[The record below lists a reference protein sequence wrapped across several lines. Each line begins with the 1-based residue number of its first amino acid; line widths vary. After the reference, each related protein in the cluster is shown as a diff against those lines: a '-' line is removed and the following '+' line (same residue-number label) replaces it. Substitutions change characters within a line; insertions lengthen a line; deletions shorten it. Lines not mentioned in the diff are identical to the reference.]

1 MNGTDIFNGVTDI
14 RDDLIDGAGEAQERK
29 RPKWR
34 WVSAVAAV
42 LAVVLIVGILLPNA
56 GGGTA
61 YAIAEAEYPQ
71 REKYSEQ
78 NWEDWWEQQRALR
91 DAAKTYA
98 GKLDGWYAASVPE
111 MLSGAGEENRVFS
124 PVNVYLALA
133 MLAEVTD
140 GTSREQI
147 LALLGCGG
155 VEELRRYAGA
165 LWNANYQD
173 DGVVTSLL
181 ANSLWLSE
189 NLDYTQETMDTL
201 ARDYYASSYRG
212 KMGSGGY
219 NDALRTWVN
228 DHTGGRLAEQAAG
241 LEMAPDTLLALVS
254 TVYYRSRWINEFDPG
269 KTEQDVFH
277 APGGDVTADFMRQKL
292 ILTDY
297 YRGTHFAAVRKELE
311 GGGSIG
317 SMWFFLPD
325 EESGVDQVLSD
336 GEAVALLGVPREA
349 RENRRVLNVHLSV
362 PRFDAVSDL
371 DLADSLK
378 ALGVTDVF
386 DPNAADFSPMLSPDT
401 PALLPYVSRVNHAAR
416 VTVDEEGCEAAA
428 YVKMDL
434 GDGGEVVEKPE
445 EIDFTL
451 DRPFLFA
458 VTGGD
463 GELLF
468 TGVVNHP

>member
-1 MNGTDIFNGVTDI
+1 MKREDIYDGVTDI
-14 RDDLIDGAGEAQERK
+14 RDDLIDGAKAPKRK

-34 WVSAVAAV
+34 WVSAIAAA
-42 LAVVLIVGILLPNA
+42 LAVVFVAGILLPN
-56 GGGTA
+56 GGGGSA
-61 YAIAEAEYPQ
+61 YAIAEAKHPK

-91 DAAKTYA
+91 DASEVYD
-98 GKLDGWYAASVPE
+98 GKLDGYYAASVPAV
-111 MLSGAGEENRVFS
+111 LGGAGEENRVFS
-124 PVNVYLALA
+124 PVNVYLGLA
-133 MLAEVTD
+133 MLAEAT
-140 GTSREQI
+140 GGESRAQI
-147 LALLGCGG
+147 LDLLGCGG
-155 VEELRRYAGA
+155 VEELREQAGA

-173 DGVVTSLL
+173 DGQVTSLL
-181 ANSLWLSE
+181 ANSLWLSQD
-189 NLDYTQETMDTL
+189 LDYTRETMDTL
-201 ARDYYASSYRG
+201 ARDYHASSYRG
-212 KMGSGGY
+212 EMGSGEY
-219 NDALRTWVN
+219 NEALQSWVN
-228 DHTGGRLAEQAAG
+228 ENTGGRLEEQAAR
-241 LEMAPDTLLALVS
+241 LKMNPDTLLALVS
-254 TVYYRSRWINEFDPG
+254 TIYYRARWGDEFDSD

-297 YRGTHFAAVRKELE
+297 YRGAHFAAVSKELE
-311 GGGSIG
+311 GWG

-325 EESGVDQVLSD
+325 EGSGVDQVLSD

-362 PRFDAVSDL
+362 PKFDVVSDL
-371 DLADSLK
+371 DLVDSLK
-378 ALGVTDVF
+378 TLGVTDVF
-386 DPNAADFSPMLSPDT
+386 DPDTADFSPML
-401 PALLPYVSRVNHAAR
+401 PADRLAELLPFVSRVDHAAR

-428 YVKMDL
+428 YTKMDI
-434 GDGGEVVEKPE
+434 GDGGEVVEEPE

-458 VTGGD
+458 ITGGD